1 MYLLLT
7 FSLSY
12 LVLFQYM
19 SSFEPL
25 SILLRKTIEHR
36 YVPKCKSSV
45 STYYVPGSLQT
56 QTFTAPLQS
65 LQFFCTLLLN
75 FQNDKI
81 CLCCCVHLSFLTVFK
96 ERPFKVSVETNLP
109 FTSNF
114 KAPASI
120 ETIYNLRF
128 PSFRIPRPKNFT
140 FSNHSQHISTILT
153 I

>member
-45 STYYVPGSLQT
+45 STYYIPGSLQT

-109 FTSNF
+109 FTS
-114 KAPASI
+114 KRQ
-120 ETIYNLRF
+120 LQL
-128 PSFRIPRPKNFT
+128 K
-140 FSNHSQHISTILT
+140 
-153 I
+153 

>member
-1 MYLLLT
+1 MYLFQT
-7 FSLSY
+7 FSQ
-12 LVLFQYM
+12 LVLVQYM
-19 SSFEPL
+19 QSFQPL
-25 SILLRKTIEHR
+25 IIFLRNTIGHR
-36 YVPKCKSSV
+36 FVPKCKSSV

-109 FTSNF
+109 FTSKRQLQLKQFVAKVSKFPNTEAQKF
-114 KAPASI
+114 
-120 ETIYNLRF
+120 NLFYYFVRSKF
-128 PSFRIPRPKNFT
+128 GYK
-140 FSNHSQHISTILT
+140 
-153 I
+153 